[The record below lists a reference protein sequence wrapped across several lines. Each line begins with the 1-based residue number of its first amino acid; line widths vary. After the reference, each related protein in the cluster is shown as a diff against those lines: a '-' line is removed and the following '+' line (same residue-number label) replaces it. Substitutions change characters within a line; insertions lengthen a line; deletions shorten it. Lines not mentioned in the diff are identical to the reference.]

1 MLELDLCNYS
11 GAYIHVTIII
21 TGAGVNLA
29 VRLSDEI
36 NKQVVFKNCVPYT
49 TCMSEINN
57 TQTDQ
62 ARDTHVVIPMYNLTE
77 FSNNYSKTSGKEPYY
92 RDSPIG
98 DWTDL
103 ESLKLKAKITGS
115 TLLLTIKR

>member
-11 GAYIHVTIII
+11 GAYVHVTIII

-36 NKQVVFKNCVPYT
+36 NKQVVFKNCAPYT
-49 TCMSEINN
+49 TCISEINN

-77 FSNNYSKTSGKEPYY
+77 FSNNYSKTSGREPHY
-92 RDSPIG
+92 RDSPNG
-98 DWTDL
+98 DPTDL

-115 TLLLTIKR
+115 TLLLTIKM